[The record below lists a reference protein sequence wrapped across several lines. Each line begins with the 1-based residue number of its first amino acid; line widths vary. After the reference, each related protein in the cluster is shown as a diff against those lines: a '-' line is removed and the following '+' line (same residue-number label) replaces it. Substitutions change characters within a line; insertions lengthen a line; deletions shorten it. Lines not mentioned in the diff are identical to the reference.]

1 MTEYTCEF
9 CNSKFSTKSNLNLH
23 IKINKTC
30 LKLRGGNTSDTIKCN
45 SCDKI
50 FTTIHTLNRHTS
62 ICKVSLNDTITKL
75 TKELESKNK
84 YIKELEEENK
94 SLKRQSNSIS
104 NSYNKT
110 AINSNN
116 TINRNIIIN
125 YLEKVE
131 PVNLNNLKSDDLS
144 PLLFKDPKNFKNDYA
159 SYILKNT
166 DLKNKLITNNSL
178 SCLTYKEGDN
188 IVNDKDGKTI
198 VEKTFILLK
207 DKILDMINSIID
219 KLVSLEKKPYID
231 NYIIELKD
239 LILKINTDK
248 FKSSLSKNIISQ
260 SLRVNELEQ
269 ILKQYSEDQP
279 DVEKYVTFVKKEL
292 DNIEE
297 AFLTLLQ
304 YRESLIDVT
313 EEKIKSKKK
322 YKLQQKL
329 KDSLEQARVFYET
342 QQTIID
348 NNIRAELEEKEEQIS
363 LKEHEEQKYQDYLK
377 NLKVKHSI
385 NKTGFNVKNEENKV
399 KYTDKNGNLNPFIN
413 SKEDRYRDFNL
424 YNDSESD

>member
-1 MTEYTCEF
+1 M
-9 CNSKFSTKSNLNLH
+9 
-23 IKINKTC
+23 
-30 LKLRGGNTSDTIKCN
+30 
-45 SCDKI
+45 
-50 FTTIHTLNRHTS
+50 
-62 ICKVSLNDTITKL
+62 
-75 TKELESKNK
+75 
-84 YIKELEEENK
+84 
-94 SLKRQSNSIS
+94 
-104 NSYNKT
+104 
-110 AINSNN
+110 
-116 TINRNIIIN
+116 
-125 YLEKVE
+125 E

-322 YKLQQKL
+322 Y
-329 KDSLEQARVFYET
+329 T
-342 QQTIID
+342 
-348 NNIRAELEEKEEQIS
+348 
-363 LKEHEEQKYQDYLK
+363 
-377 NLKVKHSI
+377 HSE
-385 NKTGFNVKNEENKV
+385 GCV
-399 KYTDKNGNLNPFIN
+399 KY
-413 SKEDRYRDFNL
+413 
-424 YNDSESD
+424 

>member
-1 MTEYTCEF
+1 
-9 CNSKFSTKSNLNLH
+9 
-23 IKINKTC
+23 
-30 LKLRGGNTSDTIKCN
+30 
-45 SCDKI
+45 
-50 FTTIHTLNRHTS
+50 
-62 ICKVSLNDTITKL
+62 
-75 TKELESKNK
+75 
-84 YIKELEEENK
+84 
-94 SLKRQSNSIS
+94 
-104 NSYNKT
+104 
-110 AINSNN
+110 
-116 TINRNIIIN
+116 
-125 YLEKVE
+125 
-131 PVNLNNLKSDDLS
+131 
-144 PLLFKDPKNFKNDYA
+144 
-159 SYILKNT
+159 
-166 DLKNKLITNNSL
+166 
-178 SCLTYKEGDN
+178 
-188 IVNDKDGKTI
+188 
-198 VEKTFILLK
+198 
-207 DKILDMINSIID
+207 MINSIID

-399 KYTDKNGNLNPFIN
+399 KYTDKNGNINPFIN